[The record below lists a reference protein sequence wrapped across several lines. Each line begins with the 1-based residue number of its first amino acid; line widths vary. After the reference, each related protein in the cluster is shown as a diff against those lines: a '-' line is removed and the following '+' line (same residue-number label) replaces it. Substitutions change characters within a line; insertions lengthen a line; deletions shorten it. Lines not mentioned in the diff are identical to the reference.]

1 VAIVEVL
8 NEIGA
13 RNAIGRVDLVENR
26 FVGIKSRGCYETP
39 GGTLLLT
46 AHRELEALCLDRD
59 LSHFKQHVGL
69 KYAEIVYFGLWFTL
83 LRESLEAFVEST
95 HLNPDAPV
103 KVGAWMVVI
112 IVGRELAIT
121 GLRLL
126 AASKNIVLAAE
137 RYGKHKTISQIVTII
152 ALLVVDACEEWP
164 VALRD
169 FFAPWVPQFAEIM
182 LWLTVVLTAMSGLIY
197 LWRNRALYLEDV

>member
-1 VAIVEVL
+1 MNLPDKLTVGRFALTVVFLWALFAPFPFHYTLALFFFCLAGVSDFLDGRI
-8 NEIGA
+8 A
-13 RNAIGRVDLVENR
+13 RSRNLITNFGILMDPLADKIMTCSA
-26 FVGIKSRGCYETP
+26 FV
-39 GGTLLLT
+39 
-46 AHRELEALCLDRD
+46 
-59 LSHFKQHVGL
+59 
-69 KYAEIVYFGLWFTL
+69 
-83 LRESLEAFVEST
+83 AFVEST

-152 ALLVVDACEEWP
+152 ALLVVDACQEWP
-164 VALRD
+164 VALRG
-169 FFAPWVPQFAEIM
+169 FFAPWVPTFAEVM
-182 LWLTVVLTAMSGLIY
+182 LWLTVVLTAMSGIIY
-197 LWRNRALYLEDV
+197 LWRNRALYLDDV

>member
-1 VAIVEVL
+1 MNLPNKLTVARFALTVVFLWAMFSKFAFNDTLALFFFCFAGITDFL
-8 NEIGA
+8 DGRIA
-13 RNAIGRVDLVENR
+13 RSRNLITNFGILMDPLADKIMTCSA
-26 FVGIKSRGCYETP
+26 FV
-39 GGTLLLT
+39 
-46 AHRELEALCLDRD
+46 
-59 LSHFKQHVGL
+59 
-69 KYAEIVYFGLWFTL
+69 
-83 LRESLEAFVEST
+83 AFVEST

-197 LWRNRALYLEDV
+197 LWRNRALYLDDV